1 MRRGQQDPVDEELDD
16 LDQSIKRLRVEYDQ
30 FFLGILKRPPAVLQ
44 GRVQKVIVKYS
55 NEQLRKTHQKFRFN
69 QLNSK
74 YQIYR
79 QQWGRTIRQIE
90 AGTYK
95 GHRFKANLHE
105 RERALAA
112 RAQSDDTAT
121 PLRDATDTP
130 APTLTKS
137 GPMDQLYTALLA
149 ARRKA
154 GESGPA
160 PDRAKVSELVR
171 KQTAALRAKHPGAK
185 VRFRVAVDG
194 KRAKLVASIVKD

>member
-1 MRRGQQDPVDEELDD
+1 M
-16 LDQSIKRLRVEYDQ
+16 
-30 FFLGILKRPPAVLQ
+30 
-44 GRVQKVIVKYS
+44 IVKYA
-55 NEQLRKTHQKFRFN
+55 NQNLRKTHQKFRFN

-105 RERALAA
+105 RERALGAKAGGTAA
-112 RAQSDDTAT
+112 EADRYA
-121 PLRDATDTP
+121 
-130 APTLTKS
+130 APPTKS
-137 GPMDQLYTALLA
+137 GPMDQLYDALLA
-149 ARRKA
+149 ARRRA
-154 GESGPA
+154 GESGPD
-160 PDRAKVSELVR
+160 PDRGKVSELVR

>member
-1 MRRGQQDPVDEELDD
+1 VDEELDE

-30 FFLGILKRPPAVLQ
+30 FFLGILKRPPNVLQ

-55 NEQLRKTHQKFRFN
+55 NEQLRKTNQKFRFN

-90 AGTYK
+90 SGTYK

-105 RERALAA
+105 RERAVAMQPQA
-112 RAQSDDTAT
+112 DAAT
-121 PLRDATDTP
+121 PARDATDTP
-130 APTLTKS
+130 APTTTAPKS
-137 GPMDQLYTALLA
+137 APMDQLYAALLA

-160 PDRAKVSELVR
+160 PDRAKVSELVK

-194 KRAKLVASIVKD
+194 NRAKLVATIVKD

>member
-1 MRRGQQDPVDEELDD
+1 MRRGQQDPVDEELAD

-30 FFLGILKRPPAVLQ
+30 FFLGILKRPPSVLQ

-55 NEQLRKTHQKFRFN
+55 NETLRKTHQKFRFN

-112 RAQSDDTAT
+112 QQQADAPT
-121 PLRDATDTP
+121 PRPETTDTP
-130 APTLTKS
+130 APVTKT

-160 PDRAKVSELVR
+160 PDRAKVSELVK

-194 KRAKLVASIVKD
+194 NRAKLVASIVKD